1 MLTPQQGVR
10 HLLLTLVDK
19 LKEKSINPEK
29 ITKPIQLLGAWLVGL
44 FSINGSFLA
53 AASTFP
59 SESWQSVILVIAAVL
74 NVPIFL
80 GAVFLLQTRF
90 RPELQEDSYYSN
102 YLNRKSNEPVKI
114 DKYESMSQEFNMRL
128 ESIELSI
135 RDTISPH
142 PENQDSVVSTIHRFS
157 GISFGLHN
165 SLINNTKITDVL
177 RRHSISSASDFGTL
191 VPQEQLFMA
200 ISNYLTVQ
208 EKQYAIELAS
218 ELELEGYSFFDNI
231 GEGIPEQI
239 LIGAYGKLEHRLIK
253 KSAIQSI

>member
-1 MLTPQQGVR
+1 M
-10 HLLLTLVDK
+10 
-19 LKEKSINPEK
+19 KEKSLNPEK
-29 ITKPIQLLGAWLVGL
+29 ITKPIQLLGAWLAGL

-59 SESWQSVILVIAAVL
+59 SESWQSVFLVVAAVL

-114 DKYESMSQEFNMRL
+114 DKYESMREEFNIRL
-128 ESIELSI
+128 DSIELSI
-135 RDTISPH
+135 RDSISQH
-142 PENQDSVVSTIHRFS
+142 SEKQDIILSKNHRFS

-177 RRHSISSASDFGTL
+177 RSYGISSASDFGSL
-191 VPQEQLFMA
+191 APQGQLFMA

-239 LIGAYGKLEHRLIK
+239 LIGAYGNLEHRLIK
-253 KSAIQSI
+253 KSA